1 MPGQGDPDA
10 RMEASAHLVKTTLCN
25 AVVSAPPLPRM
36 RRLFTPL
43 PRRFDIRPAFG
54 RASDSDLEQVIDIL
68 KGADLEAGE
77 HADRATPW
85 RIVGAGDI
93 NVLQSTVGTRCP
105 LIHSAVDWLFKIV
118 TLHASLLSVVFQR
131 LRVCIGAKVHLQPP
145 RLAVACTLVSGPH
158 VRPCV
163 MVCNYA
169 CMPARHLSSLLTCVR
184 NSWSATQHKCW

>member
-43 PRRFDIRPAFG
+43 PRRFDICPGCG

-68 KGADLEAGE
+68 QGADLEAGA
-77 HADRATPW
+77 HADRAAPW

-105 LIHSAVDWLFKIV
+105 LIHSAVYWLDSK
-118 TLHASLLSVVFQR
+118 LSHYMPHCSLLYSRGSAFASEQKYT
-131 LRVCIGAKVHLQPP
+131 C
-145 RLAVACTLVSGPH
+145 
-158 VRPCV
+158 
-163 MVCNYA
+163 
-169 CMPARHLSSLLTCVR
+169 SLLG
-184 NSWSATQHKCW
+184 WL